1 MDFFDNNQFDCGI
14 PPAVDCGSND
24 MLDTPAGVEIEMFD
38 PVNDVIDP
46 MAFAPGGVSMCTG
59 KYAGIEMA
67 AMAAKQAAQ
76 VAADN
81 VARGLTP
88 AGHIPGGPLDT
99 FFTAPGQQEKLRR
112 LFGSK

>member
-24 MLDTPAGVEIEMFD
+24 GFDDVHPIELME
-38 PVNDVIDP
+38 VDVIDP
-46 MAFAPGGVSMCTG
+46 MAFAPGGVSMCAG
-59 KYAGIEMA
+59 KYAGIEMG
-67 AMAAKQAAQ
+67 AMAMKQAQ
-76 VAADN
+76 EAAN
-81 VARGLTP
+81 VSRGLTP

-99 FFTAPGQQEKLRR
+99 FFNAPGQREKLER